1 MNKKQIEEVVK
12 TILAR
17 KYSWACVLIL
27 RFHGYDPVDY
37 IPYRTYIRL
46 LKDNYLSQDN
56 EANKAKD
63 TANKEVDIRSFKHT
77 QMHLV
82 NQEKG

>member
-1 MNKKQIEEVVK
+1 MEEVIAA
-12 TILAR
+12 ILAR

-46 LKDNYLSQDN
+46 LKENYHCK
-56 EANKAKD
+56 NKDAKN
-63 TANKEVDIRSFKHT
+63 TTNKTVDIRNFKSNEI
-77 QMHLV
+77 HLV
-82 NQEKG
+82 KQKKG

>member
-1 MNKKQIEEVVK
+1 MNNKQVEEVVK
-12 TILAR
+12 AILAR

-27 RFHGYDPVDY
+27 RFHGYEPIDY

-46 LKDNYLSQDN
+46 LKENYLTQNSDVKN
-56 EANKAKD
+56 PENNSVYIRRFKAK
-63 TANKEVDIRSFKHT
+63 E
-77 QMHLV
+77 MHLV

>member
-1 MNKKQIEEVVK
+1 MNNKQVEEVVK
-12 TILAR
+12 AILTR

-46 LKDNYLSQDN
+46 LKENYQVNNN
-56 EANKAKD
+56 ETKD
-63 TANKEVDIRSFKHT
+63 TADRAVDFRNLKSNER
-77 QMHLV
+77 QLV
-82 NQEKG
+82 KQEKG

>member
-1 MNKKQIEEVVK
+1 MNNKQVEEVIK
-12 TILAR
+12 AILAR

-46 LKDNYLSQDN
+46 LKDNYQVPQNDTNHTARTVDFNDFKS
-56 EANKAKD
+56 NKM
-63 TANKEVDIRSFKHT
+63 
-77 QMHLV
+77 QLV

>member
-1 MNKKQIEEVVK
+1 MNKKQVEEVVK
-12 TILAR
+12 AILAR

-46 LKDNYLSQDN
+46 LKENYLTQSN
-56 EANKAKD
+56 EAID
-63 TANKEVDIRSFKHT
+63 TDNNPVDIRSIEQKK
-77 QMHLV
+77 MYLV
-82 NQEKG
+82 NQKKG

>member
-1 MNKKQIEEVVK
+1 MNKKEVEEVVK

-46 LKDNYLSQDN
+46 LKENYRIQSNDAQN
-56 EANKAKD
+56 
-63 TANKEVDIRSFKHT
+63 TANKSVDIRSFKPT
-77 QMHLV
+77 EMNLV
-82 NQEKG
+82 KQEKG

>member
-1 MNKKQIEEVVK
+1 MNKKQVEEVIK
-12 TILAR
+12 AILAR

-46 LKDNYLSQDN
+46 LKDNYLNQ
-56 EANKAKD
+56 EKD
-63 TANKEVDIRSFKHT
+63 TKNATNQSVEIRTFEPK
-77 QMHLV
+77 MHLV
-82 NQEKG
+82 KQEKS

>member
-1 MNKKQIEEVVK
+1 MNKKQVEEVVK
-12 TILAR
+12 AILAR

-46 LKDNYLSQDN
+46 LKENYLNQNNDSKDT
-56 EANKAKD
+56 ENKA
-63 TANKEVDIRSFKHT
+63 VDIRSFKPKE
-77 QMHLV
+77 MHLV
-82 NQEKG
+82 KQEKG

>member
-1 MNKKQIEEVVK
+1 MNKKEVEEVVK

-46 LKDNYLSQDN
+46 LKENYRIQSNDAEN
-56 EANKAKD
+56 TVNKSV
-63 TANKEVDIRSFKHT
+63 NIRRFEST
-77 QMHLV
+77 ERHLV
-82 NQEKG
+82 KQEKG

>member
-1 MNKKQIEEVVK
+1 MNNKQVEEVVEA
-12 TILAR
+12 ILAR

-46 LKDNYLSQDN
+46 LKENYLPRKK
-56 EANKAKD
+56 ETKD
-63 TANKEVDIRSFKHT
+63 TNKKHVDIRSFKANE
-77 QMHLV
+77 MHLV
-82 NQEKG
+82 KQEKG

>member
-1 MNKKQIEEVVK
+1 MNKKEVEEVVK

-46 LKDNYLSQDN
+46 LKENYRIQSNDAEN
-56 EANKAKD
+56 
-63 TANKEVDIRSFKHT
+63 TANKSVNARSFKPT
-77 QMHLV
+77 EMHLV
-82 NQEKG
+82 KQEKG

>member
-1 MNKKQIEEVVK
+1 MNNKQVEEVVK
-12 TILAR
+12 AILAR

-46 LKDNYLSQDN
+46 LKENYRIQSNDVKDN
-56 EANKAKD
+56 ANK
-63 TANKEVDIRSFKHT
+63 TVEVRRFKPNG
-77 QMHLV
+77 MHLV

>member
-1 MNKKQIEEVVK
+1 MNKKQVEEVVK
-12 TILAR
+12 AILAR

-27 RFHGYDPVDY
+27 RFHGYEPIDY

-46 LKDNYLSQDN
+46 LKENYLTQNNDVKNPDN
-56 EANKAKD
+56 NS
-63 TANKEVDIRSFKHT
+63 VDIRRIKAKE
-77 QMHLV
+77 MHLV

>member
-1 MNKKQIEEVVK
+1 MNKKQVEEVIK
-12 TILAR
+12 AILAR

-46 LKDNYLSQDN
+46 LKENYLTQSN
-56 EANKAKD
+56 EAKD
-63 TANKEVDIRSFKHT
+63 TDNNAVNIRSFK
-77 QMHLV
+77 QKEMYLV
-82 NQEKG
+82 NQKKG

>member
-1 MNKKQIEEVVK
+1 MNKKQIEEIVK

-46 LKDNYLSQDN
+46 LKENYRNQSN
-56 EANKAKD
+56 ETKD
-63 TANKEVDIRSFKHT
+63 TANKAVDIRSFQPT

-82 NQEKG
+82 KQDKG

>member
-1 MNKKQIEEVVK
+1 MNNKQVEEVIK
-12 TILAR
+12 AILTR

-46 LKDNYLSQDN
+46 LKDNYQ
-56 EANKAKD
+56 AHQKD
-63 TANKEVDIRSFKHT
+63 TSDAVVRTVDFNDFKSNKM
-77 QMHLV
+77 QLV
-82 NQEKG
+82 KQKKS

>member
-1 MNKKQIEEVVK
+1 MNNKQVEEVVK
-12 TILAR
+12 AILTR

-46 LKDNYLSQDN
+46 LKENYQVNNN
-56 EANKAKD
+56 ETKD
-63 TANKEVDIRSFKHT
+63 TAEKTVDFRKLESKKR
-77 QMHLV
+77 QLV
-82 NQEKG
+82 KQERG